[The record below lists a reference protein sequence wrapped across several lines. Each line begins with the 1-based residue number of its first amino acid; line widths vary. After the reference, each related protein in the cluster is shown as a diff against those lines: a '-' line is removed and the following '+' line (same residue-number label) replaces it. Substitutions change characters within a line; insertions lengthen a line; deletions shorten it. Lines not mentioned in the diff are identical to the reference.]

1 MTQMKAADRRRP
13 RLGVRSPALWAIA
26 ALSLAVVAIFAGVA
40 AAWPRLTHVNFNVNF
55 AGDLSPDGIQWQS
68 LRSKPVKNLNL
79 GAGQSCP
86 IAPSV
91 ILPAAGATGPL
102 VYGIDPVYTTGL
114 GPAFGGTPARGYPV
128 RFYVNRSYHGP
139 ILVRVRSVA
148 GVAPVGLSPGQA
160 GNGAGPMEP
169 PRRGARLIANNG
181 LQTADATGQRILP
194 TYEELDIQARSA
206 QQTAGSPPGVDIWTA
221 YVATSVPGCYTV
233 QIDGMGF
240 SEVMAFQVQL
250 NTKGGPIPGGSPG
263 GA

>member
-1 MTQMKAADRRRP
+1 MKPADRRKP
-13 RLGVRSPALWAIA
+13 RLRVGSPALWAIA
-26 ALSLAVVAIFAGVA
+26 ALSVAVVAIFAGVI
-40 AAWPRLTHVNFNVNF
+40 AAWPRMTQVNFDVNF

-86 IAPSV
+86 IAPAV

-102 VYGIDPVYTTGL
+102 VYGIDPVHTTGL

-128 RFYVNRSYHGP
+128 RFYVSRSYHGP
-139 ILVRVRSVA
+139 ILVRIRSVP
-148 GVAPVGLSPGQA
+148 GGAPVGLSPGQA

-169 PRRGARLIANNG
+169 PRRGARLIAGKG
-181 LQTADATGQRILP
+181 LQTADATGQRNLP

-206 QQTAGSPPGVDIWTA
+206 QQTAGSPPGVDIWSA
-221 YVATSVPGCYTV
+221 YAATSLPGCYSI
-233 QIDGMGF
+233 QIDGIGF

-250 NTKGGPIPGGSPG
+250 NTKGGPIPGGISG